1 MLLDIEAK
9 NLRSVSYEC
18 LKFTISSII
27 YYWLRSWTFIASG
40 SLNVVSGVSLFYFFY
55 YYFNLKFRGSAYET
69 LGVTIILAPAALRG
83 LSRLFGTC
91 VVIVV
96 ELGVLLA
103 TIIVYVDSKLLL
115 EFGKK
120 LPVFY

>member
-27 YYWLRSWTFIASG
+27 YYWFRSWTFIASG

-55 YYFNLKFRGSAYET
+55 YYFNLKFRGSACET
-69 LGVTIILAPAALRG
+69 LGVTIILAPAALSG

-103 TIIVYVDSKLLL
+103 TIIVYVDSRLLL